1 MKKKERL
8 EVKYQKMNL
17 EFNLLHRRAKHL
29 KQDMQ
34 KLREEIDITPA
45 NVEFREDELNL
56 KAG

>member
-45 NVEFREDELNL
+45 SVEDRFDEMIM
-56 KAG
+56 KT